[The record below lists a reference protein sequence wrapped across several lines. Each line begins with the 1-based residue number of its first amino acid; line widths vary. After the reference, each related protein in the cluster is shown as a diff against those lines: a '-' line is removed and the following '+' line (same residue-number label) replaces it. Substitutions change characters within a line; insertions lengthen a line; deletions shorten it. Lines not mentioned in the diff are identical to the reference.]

1 MAKSNITLKKIGSL
15 PLTRSEKKWLRNN
28 DEMIQI
34 IAEDAK
40 NHFVKGFQKGG
51 GQTDDSL
58 TGWKPRKKLDR
69 KDRKSGSSSRAI
81 LVKSGDLWR
90 DIDVQ
95 SIGRDQIKIGTKR
108 IAYAAVHN
116 EGLITG
122 RRGGRFTMPKREFIG
137 ESKELNKLNTL
148 TIKEFLDLAL
158 RT

>member
-1 MAKSNITLKKIGSL
+1 MAKNVTIKKIGSL
-15 PLTRSEKKWLRNN
+15 PLNRSEKKWLRNN
-28 DEMIQI
+28 DEMIQV

-116 EGLITG
+116 EGLTTG
-122 RRGGRFTMPKREFIG
+122 RRGGRFKMPKREFIG